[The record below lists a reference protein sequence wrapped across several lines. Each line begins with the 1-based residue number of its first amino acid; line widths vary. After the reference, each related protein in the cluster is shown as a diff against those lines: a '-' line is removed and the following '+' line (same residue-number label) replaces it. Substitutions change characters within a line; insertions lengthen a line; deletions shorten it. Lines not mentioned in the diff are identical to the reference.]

1 MSRQTIAFDQ
11 AEDMAAA
18 HRPQTMYVFRA
29 YFFFFPNRKTH
40 PVVYEDAGRTPEG
53 GEEEMAGVETPCLL
67 PSGTPSSP

>member
-1 MSRQTIAFDQ
+1 
-11 AEDMAAA
+11 
-18 HRPQTMYVFRA
+18 MYVFRA